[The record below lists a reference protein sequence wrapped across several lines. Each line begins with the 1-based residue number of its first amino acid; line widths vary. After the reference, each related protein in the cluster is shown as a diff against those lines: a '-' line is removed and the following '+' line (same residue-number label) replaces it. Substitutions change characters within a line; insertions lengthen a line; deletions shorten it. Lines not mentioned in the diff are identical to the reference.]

1 MPDRIRTGNS
11 RVPCVSVALLFFLLG
26 AANIVLYLARDKRD
40 VYVPASYKELYVPVD
55 VPALVGMRIPGRGR
69 VELRI
74 ETPSPF
80 PGWKVADDTG
90 ATYEVRGRFPVLTLR
105 DQKHRYEITPLA
117 ASSPAPTFHIE
128 FGYYSSEYY
137 QKGGRTQKDNNWLV
151 SADIAVGRF
160 PRRPLAF
167 WAADYTDLDPADL
180 AEAKRLIR
188 DEAGV
193 APGDGEIVR
202 IEKLAAWLI
211 RGWAGQAGTPDDAIE
226 AERSPLRVFQRV
238 VAGKGKIWCSQHA
251 KIYCF
256 FANQAGLP
264 TRLVSL
270 GGRIDD
276 VITTGHAFAETFLA
290 ATGTWAKVDT
300 SLNKLLVLNS
310 SGRPLDSAEVY
321 QAIVAGHLEGLTV
334 RTFRDGAV
342 VSEPYA
348 GGSAV
353 DAYYYTPGANI
364 IYHPSRARTQ
374 GALSRYLFQPEYAY
388 SLDASLQGGV
398 YARRRALFALWALSA
413 ILAIVSVARRSR
425 PGVRT

>member
-1 MPDRIRTGNS
+1 MPDRVRAGRS
-11 RVPCVSVALLFFLLG
+11 RVPFVSAALLFFLLA
-26 AANIVLYLARDKRD
+26 AANVVLYFARDKRD
-40 VYVPASYKELYVPVD
+40 VYVPASYKELYVPAD
-55 VPALVGMRIPGRGR
+55 VPALTGMRIPGRGR

-74 ETPSPF
+74 EMPSPP
-80 PGWKVADDTG
+80 PGWRVADDTG
-90 ATYEVRGRFPVLTLR
+90 AAYEVPGRFPVVALR

-117 ASSPAPTFHIE
+117 APSPAPTFHIE

-137 QKGGRTQKDNNWLV
+137 KKGGRTQKDNNWLV
-151 SADIAVGRF
+151 SADLPVGRF

-167 WAADYTDLDPADL
+167 WAADYADLDPADL

-188 DEAGV
+188 DEAGIG
-193 APGDGEIVR
+193 AADGEIDK

-211 RGWAGQAGTPDDAIE
+211 RSWTGQAGTPDDAIE

-290 ATGTWAKVDT
+290 GTGAWAKVDT

-310 SGRPLDSAEVY
+310 AGRPLDSAEVY

-348 GGSAV
+348 GGSSA

-374 GALSRYLFQPEYAY
+374 GALSRYLFRPEYAF
-388 SLDASLQGGV
+388 SLDGALQRRVYGLRRTLFIAWAAS
-398 YARRRALFALWALSA
+398 AL
-413 ILAIVSVARRSR
+413 LAIAVLALKRRSAAR
-425 PGVRT
+425 S